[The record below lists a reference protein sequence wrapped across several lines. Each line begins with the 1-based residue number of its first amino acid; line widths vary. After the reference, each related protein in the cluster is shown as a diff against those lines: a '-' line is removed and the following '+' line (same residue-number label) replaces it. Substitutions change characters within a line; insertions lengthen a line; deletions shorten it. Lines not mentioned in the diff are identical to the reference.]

1 MDLIE
6 VNKDDRKAQSTPPG
20 ADYVPL
26 HPLTRCWEVPR
37 HNVTIEKII
46 GKGAFGQ
53 VAKGTAVGLRGS
65 PETTTVAIKMLKSE
79 LLYCK
84 LNESWPTDI
93 QEMLPG
99 YCNYLV
105 IFHFISYVVIPTFR
119 ILFSLTKFYSLFFNA
134 PANASESDKRD
145 LMKELDTMKQL
156 KPHPYVIKLLGC
168 VTEYGMLWLC
178 GSNFAVHIFLMIYFV
193 TLSRH

>member
-1 MDLIE
+1 ML
-6 VNKDDRKAQSTPPG
+6 KDDSQARSSPPG
-20 ADYVPL
+20 ADNVSL
-26 HPLTRCWEVPR
+26 HPLTRCWEVPKP
-37 HNVTIEKII
+37 HVTIEKII

-79 LLYCK
+79 FLYCK
-84 LNESWPTDI
+84 LNDSLGLQSFTVTG
-93 QEMLPG
+93 LPQLFS
-99 YCNYLV
+99 YLSFDNLCRYFD
-105 IFHFISYVVIPTFR
+105 IFHIIPVNQ
-119 ILFSLTKFYSLFFNA
+119 ILLLVFNA
-134 PANASESDKRD
+134 PANATESDKRD

-168 VTEYGMLWLC
+168 VTESGMLWLC